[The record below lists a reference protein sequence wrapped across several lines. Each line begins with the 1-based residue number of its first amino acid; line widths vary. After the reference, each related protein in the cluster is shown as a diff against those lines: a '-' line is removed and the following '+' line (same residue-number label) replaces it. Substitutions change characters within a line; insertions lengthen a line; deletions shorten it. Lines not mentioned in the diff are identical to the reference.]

1 MFQTDSA
8 HPCNRR
14 PLSLLIASALMT
26 SATAFA
32 QSDVEEI
39 VVSAAGY
46 QQQIIDAPA
55 SISVV
60 TRDDLQRQEYSSIVD
75 AMRDIPG
82 VYVTGGGNMQ
92 DISVRGMSSS
102 YTLYLVDGRPISAGR
117 SVNTNGSDG
126 GKQIGM
132 PPLSMIERV
141 EVIRG
146 PMSSLYGSEAMGGV
160 VNVITR
166 AVPQEWGGNIGADY
180 TLSRNDI
187 SNDEYNTDFYL
198 GGPIANDVLGL
209 QITGG
214 FRHTDESDFQGG
226 GDSAASQ
233 PESETRNLGAKLTW
247 RANDTNRL
255 GLSYDISNLESTH
268 TPGKSLAA
276 DADASS
282 YEYEKEI
289 YTLTHDGN
297 YDRLS
302 VSTYLQHDISDRV
315 QSQTK
320 KEEVTILNSQ
330 ATYVGNRHIYTVGG
344 RYKIEDLVDE
354 TNGLLDANVD
364 GATATVDRWISA
376 LFAEAEWNFIENL
389 AITTG
394 LRYDDDEL
402 FGGHISPRIYANY
415 HLTDTF
421 TIKGGISTGYTQP
434 SLPNATAGFG
444 RGTGGR
450 GSANKS
456 PSGEPISRALIIGN
470 PDLEPETSVNH
481 ELGFIYHNEDRGL
494 NISLMAF
501 QTDFK
506 DKIAEDRYCESVG
519 VGRDD
524 YTNYT
529 CEFGG
534 NTYYFLSSR
543 KNIDDAELEGV
554 EVSVDYWL
562 TQALRLTSNYTY
574 TDSEQKSGEFA
585 GQPLNKMPKQ
595 MANVGFDYSLG
606 YSTNLWGRV
615 NYRGETSDFL
625 GRTSMSSGTPEYTL
639 IDIGAVYRLSDSL
652 KFTAGLYNVADKSI
666 TNDTYG
672 VVLDGRRLNVSL
684 NWDF

>member
-1 MFQTDSA
+1 
-8 HPCNRR
+8 
-14 PLSLLIASALMT
+14 
-26 SATAFA
+26 
-32 QSDVEEI
+32 
-39 VVSAAGY
+39 
-46 QQQIIDAPA
+46 
-55 SISVV
+55 
-60 TRDDLQRQEYSSIVD
+60 
-75 AMRDIPG
+75 
-82 VYVTGGGNMQ
+82 
-92 DISVRGMSSS
+92 
-102 YTLYLVDGRPISAGR
+102 
-117 SVNTNGSDG
+117 
-126 GKQIGM
+126 
-132 PPLSMIERV
+132 
-141 EVIRG
+141 
-146 PMSSLYGSEAMGGV
+146 
-160 VNVITR
+160 
-166 AVPQEWGGNIGADY
+166 
-180 TLSRNDI
+180 
-187 SNDEYNTDFYL
+187 
-198 GGPIANDVLGL
+198 
-209 QITGG
+209 
-214 FRHTDESDFQGG
+214 
-226 GDSAASQ
+226 

-543 KNIDDAELEGV
+543 KNIDDAEMEGV
-554 EVSVDYWL
+554 E
-562 TQALRLTSNYTY
+562 
-574 TDSEQKSGEFA
+574 
-585 GQPLNKMPKQ
+585 
-595 MANVGFDYSLG
+595 
-606 YSTNLWGRV
+606 
-615 NYRGETSDFL
+615 
-625 GRTSMSSGTPEYTL
+625 
-639 IDIGAVYRLSDSL
+639 
-652 KFTAGLYNVADKSI
+652 
-666 TNDTYG
+666 
-672 VVLDGRRLNVSL
+672 
-684 NWDF
+684 